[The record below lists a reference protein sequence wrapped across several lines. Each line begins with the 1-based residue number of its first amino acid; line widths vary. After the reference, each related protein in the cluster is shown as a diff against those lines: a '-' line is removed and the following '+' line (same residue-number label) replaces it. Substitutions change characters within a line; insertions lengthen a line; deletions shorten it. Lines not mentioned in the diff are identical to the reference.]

1 MERNSPNARDW
12 RRGHAWRG
20 APVEEEEEGAM
31 ASKTGLCVCF
41 VGLVVVVVVVMVEWA
56 MCVLWV

>member
-1 MERNSPNARDW
+1 M
-12 RRGHAWRG
+12 
-20 APVEEEEEGAM
+20 EEEEEGAM